1 MRVFSDMDMCEQLGS
16 GMKKILKSYPES
28 IFEISEHFIST
39 KFAFSEEALKVLG
52 EQTID
57 EPNSTKNV
65 GVNVRVNVGV
75 KLNKTQQAIFDLIK
89 NDQSVT
95 AEIISAQLAKTTRTI
110 ERALAELKA
119 KGFIERVGS
128 DKKGFWKILK

>member
-1 MRVFSDMDMCEQLGS
+1 MRVFSDMDLCEQLGS

-57 EPNSTKNV
+57 DTNGTLRDTNGTISGT
-65 GVNVRVNVGV
+65 
-75 KLNKTQQAIFDLIK
+75 LNGTAKQIYELIK
-89 NDQSVT
+89 KQNDIT
-95 AEIISAQLAKTTRTI
+95 IDEMIEISHKARRTVARAIS
-110 ERALAELKA
+110 ELKD

-128 DKKGFWKILK
+128 KKVGFWKVLKG